1 MVDGEW
7 YVVGSTRLQPTTRH
21 SPPVTAMNEALG
33 RARKGAFILG
43 CVFVWSILSFHWL
56 FKKPLL
62 ESIYWTVITIAGV
75 GYSQSVDVEVPPL
88 RQFLSIVVILV
99 GMLSVAYTLG
109 MLIQAIVEG
118 QLDKVMGDKRMKKE
132 LSKLKNHVIVCGFGR
147 IGQNLSHRLARH
159 RVPFVVI
166 DPSTEM
172 ISEAKSHD
180 YLCLEAD
187 ATDEDVLRSA
197 GIDRAS
203 TIVFG
208 IQSDPDNVFLTLTVR
223 NMSPDITIVARGEHP
238 RTEKK
243 LLQAGAN
250 EVVMPAI
257 IGAERIADIIVRPE
271 ASDLLRCVGHE
282 SGLNAELEEF
292 KFTSDSPFIGRTV
305 REAEEQ
311 AEQLMIVA
319 VRRADGETI
328 FNPKD
333 NEGLLVGDVAIVMG
347 PEADIEQFYQTCV
360 ATSNVA
366 ALV

>member
-1 MVDGEW
+1 
-7 YVVGSTRLQPTTRH
+7 
-21 SPPVTAMNEALG
+21 MNEALG
-33 RARKGAFILG
+33 RARKGAFVVA
-43 CVFVWSILSFHWL
+43 CVVVWSILSFHWL

-75 GYSQSVDVEVPPL
+75 GYSQSVDVEVPPA

-99 GMLSVAYTLG
+99 GMVAVAYTLG

-118 QLDKVMGDKRMKKE
+118 QLDKVMGEKKMRKE
-132 LSKLKNHVIVCGFGR
+132 IEKLRDHVIVCGFGR
-147 IGQNLSHRLARH
+147 IGQNLAHRLARH

-166 DPSTEM
+166 DPVPET
-172 ISEAKSHD
+172 IAEAKAHG
-180 YLCLEAD
+180 YVCMEAD
-187 ATDEDVLRSA
+187 ATDEDVLRQA
-197 GIDRAS
+197 GLYRAS

-223 NMSPDITIVARGEHP
+223 NLNPDITIVARGEDP

-243 LLQAGAN
+243 LIQAGATQ
-250 EVVMPAI
+250 VVMPAI
-257 IGAERIADIIVRPE
+257 IGAERIADIITRPE
-271 ASDLLRCVGHE
+271 TSDLLRCVGHE

-292 KFTSDSPFIGRTV
+292 KFAADSPYVGRTV

-311 AEQLMIVA
+311 QENLMIVA
-319 VRRADGETI
+319 LHQAEGETV

-333 NEGLLVGDVAIVMG
+333 DEILNVGDVVILMG
-347 PEADIEQFYQTCV
+347 PEAEIEKFYGECV
-360 ATSNVA
+360 APANKEEA

>member
-1 MVDGEW
+1 
-7 YVVGSTRLQPTTRH
+7 
-21 SPPVTAMNEALG
+21 MNEALG

-43 CVFVWSILSFHWL
+43 CVCVWSILAFHWL

-75 GYSQSVDVEVPPL
+75 GYSQSVDTEVPAM

-99 GMLSVAYTLG
+99 GMLAMAYTLG

-118 QLDKVMGDKRMKKE
+118 QLDKVMGDKKMKKE
-132 LSKLKNHVIVCGFGR
+132 IEKLRDHVIVCGFGR
-147 IGQNLSHRLARH
+147 IGQNLAHRLSRH
-159 RVPFVVI
+159 RLPFIVI
-166 DPSTEM
+166 DPDPEM
-172 ISEAKSHD
+172 IAEAKSHG
-180 YLCLEAD
+180 YVCLEAD
-187 ATDEDVLRSA
+187 ATDEDVLISV
-197 GIDRAS
+197 GLNRAS

-223 NMSPDITIVARGEHP
+223 NLNPDITIVARGEDP

-243 LLQAGAN
+243 LVQAGAS

-292 KFTSDSPFIGRTV
+292 RFTSDSAYIGRTV

-319 VRRADGETI
+319 VRRSDGETV

-333 NEGLLVGDVAIVMG
+333 NEELCVGDVVIVMG
-347 PEADIEQFYQTCV
+347 PEADIEKFYETCV
-360 ATSNVA
+360 APAGEAV
-366 ALV
+366 LV

>member
-1 MVDGEW
+1 
-7 YVVGSTRLQPTTRH
+7 
-21 SPPVTAMNEALG
+21 MNEALL
-33 RARKGAFILG
+33 RARRGALVLG
-43 CVFVWSILSFHWL
+43 LVFVFSILSFHLW
-56 FKKPLL
+56 FDKPLL
-62 ESIYWTVITIAGV
+62 EAIYWTVITIAGV
-75 GYSQSVDVEVPPL
+75 GYSQSVDAEVGEA
-88 RQFLSIVVILV
+88 RQFLSVVVILV
-99 GMLSVAYTLG
+99 GMLAMAYTLG

-118 QLDKVMGDKRMKKE
+118 QLDKALGAKKMNKE
-132 LSKLKNHVIVCGFGR
+132 VNKLKDHVIICGFGR
-147 IGQNLSHRLARH
+147 IGQNLAHRLARH
-159 RVPFVVI
+159 RMPFVVI
-166 DPSTEM
+166 DPSAEM
-172 ISEAKSHD
+172 VAEAKSND

-187 ATDEDVLRSA
+187 ATDEDVLRSV
-197 GIDRAS
+197 GLERAS

-223 NMSPDITIVARGEHP
+223 NMNPDITIVARGEDP

-243 LLQAGAN
+243 LLQAGASQ
-250 EVVMPAI
+250 VVMPAI

-292 KFTSDSPFIGRTV
+292 KFTADSAYIGRTV

-311 AEQLMIVA
+311 QEQLMIVA

-333 NEGLLVGDVAIVMG
+333 NDVLGIGDVVIVMG
-347 PEADIEQFYQTCV
+347 PEADIEQFYETCV
-360 ATSNVA
+360 APKREA